1 MPYIPHTKRDTEEM
15 LKAIGINQIEDLFE
29 AVPSDLLEM
38 NEFNLP
44 AGFSE
49 QETRQHV
56 SGIAAKNWT
65 AEASFLGGGF
75 YHHYIPEHVTN
86 LGTRS
91 EFFTAYT
98 PYQPEISQGILQ
110 AIFEYQTMIV
120 RLTGLDATN
129 ASMYDGSSATGE
141 TCLMAANITDRKKI
155 LVARSV
161 HPQYRE
167 VMRTYCNG
175 KGLIMEEVPFDMSS
189 GQVDAAALG
198 SSLTEE
204 IAGIFVQSP
213 NFFGVV
219 ENMKELSDM
228 AHEKGAVSVQIITEA
243 LSLGILTPPGKNNV
257 DIAVGE
263 GQSFGIP
270 VSGGGPSFGFLA
282 CVEKYI
288 RKLPGRIVGETVD
301 EDGKKAYVLTLQA
314 REQHIRREKASS
326 NICTNQTLF
335 AIRALIYLATL
346 GKKLRDLAL
355 LNHSHSLAFQKMLS
369 EKGLRRVF
377 SKPFFNEFVVDG
389 CDTLLLQKLKEQR
402 IAGGLPLKR
411 FYPELKN
418 SLLVCVTEMIT
429 KDDMEKYLREFLF
442 IKEAP
447 LRSA

>member
-1 MPYIPHTKRDTEEM
+1 MPYIPHTQRDTEEI
-15 LKAIGINQIEDLFE
+15 LKTIGVSRIEDLFE
-29 AVPSDLLEM
+29 AVPKSLLET
-38 NEFNLP
+38 EEYDLP
-44 AGFSE
+44 PGLSE
-49 QETRQHV
+49 LEARQKITA
-56 SGIAAKNWT
+56 IARRNKNP
-65 AEASFLGGGF
+65 EISFLGGGL

-86 LGTRS
+86 VGSRS

-110 AIFEYQTMIV
+110 AIFEYQTMMT
-120 RLTGLDATN
+120 RLTGMDATN

-175 KGLIMEEVPFDMSS
+175 KGLVIEEVPFDMRT
-189 GQVDAAALG
+189 GQIDCAKLAAVLN
-198 SSLTEE
+198 EE
-204 IAGIFVQSP
+204 VAGIFVQSP

-219 ENMKELSDM
+219 EDMKTLSGL
-228 AHEKGAVSVQIITEA
+228 AHQKEAVCVQIITEA
-243 LSLGILTPPGKNNV
+243 LSLGLLTPPGSNGV

-282 CVEKYI
+282 CIEKYI
-288 RKLPGRIVGETVD
+288 RKLPGRIVGETED
-301 EDGKKAYVLTLQA
+301 SDGKKAYVLTLQA

-346 GKKLRDLAL
+346 GKNLRDLAL
-355 LNHSHSLAFQKMLS
+355 LNHQNSLFFQKKV
-369 EKGLRRVF
+369 EAKGLKRVF
-377 SKPFFNEFVVDG
+377 SSPFFNEFVVDTG
-389 CDTLLLQKLKEQR
+389 DHAVLSKLKKIG
-402 IAGGLPLKR
+402 IAGGLDLGR

-418 SLLVCVTEMIT
+418 HVLTCVTEIIT
-429 KDDMEKYLREFLF
+429 KEHMEQYLNAL
-442 IKEAP
+442 
-447 LRSA
+447 